1 MANKIKKSI
10 MIKAIINGIVSI
22 VKLLIVIYAVFY
34 AIESG
39 LIERIINMF

>member
-1 MANKIKKSI
+1 MMRAL
-10 MIKAIINGIVSI
+10 INGIVSI
-22 VKLLIVIYAVFY
+22 VKLLILLYAVFY

>member
-1 MANKIKKSI
+1 
-10 MIKAIINGIVSI
+10 MIRALINGIVSI

-39 LIERIINMF
+39 LIERVINMF